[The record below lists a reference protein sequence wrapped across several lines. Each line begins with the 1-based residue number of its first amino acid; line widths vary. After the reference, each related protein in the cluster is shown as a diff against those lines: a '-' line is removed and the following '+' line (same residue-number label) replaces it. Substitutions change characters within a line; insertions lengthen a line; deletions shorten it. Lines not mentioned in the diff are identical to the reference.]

1 MLKGNEISIPAKELT
16 LMLEAGYVY
25 RYAGK
30 FREAREIFQG
40 VRALLPKA
48 DAAEIALAGVALDEK
63 KLDEA
68 EAHCRRALE
77 VNPGS
82 AAAYAQ
88 LGEVL
93 LLQNDGAG
101 AQKSLKKSIELS
113 PSGPSAA
120 LAKAIMQAA
129 AMLARKS

>member
-1 MLKGNEISIPAKELT
+1 M
-16 LMLEAGYVY
+16 MEAGYVY

-40 VRALLPKA
+40 VRALLSKT

-68 EAHCRRALE
+68 EAHCRRAIE
-77 VNPGS
+77 VNPRS
-82 AAAYAQ
+82 AAAHAQ

-93 LLQNDGAG
+93 LLRNDDAG
-101 AQKSLKKSIELS
+101 AQKVLKKSIELN
-113 PSGPSAA
+113 PNGPTAA
-120 LAKAIMQAA
+120 LAKTLIKAA
-129 AMLARKS
+129 AMLAHKS

>member
-1 MLKGNEISIPAKELT
+1 MLKSKEMLAPAKELT
-16 LMLEAGYVY
+16 LMMEAGYVY

-40 VRALLPKA
+40 VRAMLTKT
-48 DAAEIALAGVALDEK
+48 DAVEIALAGVALDEK

-82 AAAYAQ
+82 AAAYNQ
-88 LGEVL
+88 LAEVL
-93 LLQNDGAG
+93 LLQNDNAG
-101 AQKSLKKSIELS
+101 AQKSLKRSIELS
-113 PSGPSAA
+113 PNGPSAA
-120 LAKAIMQAA
+120 LAKALMKAA